1 MMNENDTTGKLIA
14 IVNKLLIIIVILAI
28 GIVAITFE
36 FYNQK
41 DLSASKEN
49 KKDSVIIVAKKDAI
63 DYWQPKDISLIKDP
77 VLKSQVEYG
86 KELLAHTSKYLG
98 PNGSVSKMTN
108 GLNCQNCHLQA
119 GTIIFGNNYG
129 SVNSM
134 YPKFRARSGSIENL
148 YKRINDCI
156 QRSLNG
162 TAIDTSGKEMQA
174 IAAYINYI
182 GSNVEKGKKA
192 AGSGFKDL
200 SYLDRAANPGKGM
213 LVYESK
219 CQSCHQ
225 QNGEGLFNGDKSE
238 YIYPAL
244 WGANS
249 FNDAAGLYRISNFAK
264 YVKYNMPQ
272 GTTYK
277 NPLLTDEEAW
287 DVAAFVNS
295 QKRPHLDVPADWP
308 DKSKKPV
315 DHPFG
320 PYADKFSESQHKFG
334 PFKPIADE
342 QKKKEDLAK
351 EKKSV
356 TTIK

>member
-41 DLSASKEN
+41 DLSTSLEN
-49 KKDSVIIVAKKDAI
+49 KKDSGGIVAKKDTTN
-63 DYWQPKDISLIKDP
+63 YWQPKDISLIKDTT
-77 VLKSQVEYG
+77 LKSQVEYG

-108 GLNCQNCHLQA
+108 GLNCQNCHLQS
-119 GTIIFGNNYG
+119 GTVIFGNNYG

-192 AGSGFKDL
+192 AGSGFKDM
-200 SYLDRAANPGKGM
+200 SYIDRAASPEKGKT
-213 LVYESK
+213 VYIAK

-244 WGANS
+244 WGEHS

>member
-1 MMNENDTTGKLIA
+1 MNENDTTVKLIA

-49 KKDSVIIVAKKDAI
+49 KKDAGSIVAKKDTTN
-63 DYWQPKDISLIKDP
+63 YWQPKDISLIKDTT
-77 VLKSQVEYG
+77 LKSQVEYG

-98 PNGSVSKMTN
+98 PIGSVSKMTN

-119 GTIIFGNNYG
+119 GTVIFGNNYG
-129 SVNSM
+129 SVNSI

-148 YKRINDCI
+148 YRRINDCV

-162 TAIDTSGKEMQA
+162 TAIDTSGKEMLA

-192 AGSGFKDL
+192 AGSGLKDM
-200 SYLDRAANPGKGM
+200 SYMNRAASPENGKS
-213 LVYESK
+213 VYIAQ

-225 QNGEGLFNGDKSE
+225 QNGEGLFNDDKSE

-244 WGANS
+244 WGEHS

-264 YVKYNMPQ
+264 YVKNNMPQ

-277 NPLLTDEEAW
+277 SPVLTDEEAW

-295 QKRPHLDVPADWP
+295 QNRPHLVVPGDWP

-342 QKKKEDLAK
+342 QKKKEDLSK
-351 EKKSV
+351 EKKTV